1 MPKWTAE
8 QQAAIDAR
16 GCNLLVAAAAGSGK
30 TAVLVERILQLILKD
45 EVDLDRLLVVTFTN
59 AAAGEMRER
68 IGAALMKALD
78 ENRGDSVHLR
88 RQMNLL
94 PKASISTLHAFCIR
108 VIRQYFHVIN
118 LDPGFRIGDQ
128 TECSLIRLDG
138 ISDLFEKEYEK
149 GSEQFLGLVER
160 FGNNRQDTP
169 LQDLVLRLH
178 SFIQSKPDPQRW
190 LEERIQDFALKEE
203 EIGASPWYQALLSQI
218 RMDLTGAMDLLQG
231 ALALCRKP
239 GGPETYEVNLLDDL
253 AQLEDLLSLTETRGL
268 RACCQAYPEIQFKNL
283 KRCGRDVDDSLKKA
297 VQEQRNQAKA
307 IFKNLGDGFL
317 SVGLDHSVEQLN
329 ELYPYMQVLCD
340 LVFRFDREY
349 KRQKQERGIIDFND
363 LEHYALDILKNEEV
377 AEELRSKYSYIF
389 VDEYQD
395 SNLVQETIVNDIAR
409 GDNLFLVGDVK
420 QSIYRFRLAD
430 PSVFLSRYRASQS
443 EEGAKNRRIDL
454 NRNFRSRPSILN
466 AVNYLFRN
474 IMSTQFG
481 EMDYDDNAALY
492 PGLNTEDLPDPE
504 VELHLVEKAEA
515 KQEDPDPDTESLS
528 DIEVEAGIAAQR
540 VQSLVGT
547 ELPVSGGKNGEVRR
561 VDYRD
566 IVVLMRSTVGWAS
579 VFQEVFAAAGIPV
592 YADVNTGYFEA
603 LEVKTVIALLKVV
616 DNKCQDIPLLTV
628 LRSPIGGFCADDLIR
643 IRTVSRKQFFWQAA
657 SEYAATQEDSLSQ
670 RLKDFYGN
678 IAQWQLASR
687 YLSMEDF
694 IWKLY
699 TETGY
704 YSYVG
709 AMPGGVQRQAN
720 LRILLDRAHQF
731 QQTSVKGLFRFIRF
745 IDKLQN
751 SSGDMGAARILGE
764 NENVVR
770 IMSVHKSKG
779 LEFPVVIAAGLGKQF
794 NRMDTNAD
802 VLFHKDLGLGPKYV
816 NPETRQS
823 CDTIAKSAMKQ
834 VIRMESLSEEM
845 RILYVAFTR
854 PKDRLILLGS
864 VRELDKAA
872 GNWAKPYTP
881 YSLSRG
887 KCFLDWICP
896 PLIRHPDGG
905 PLRELAGVG
914 ELEEPLA
921 EDPSVWK
928 VELHDRG
935 EVTGLARE
943 ETQNKSEMLYRLEN
957 PEEYLKSLE
966 EKKDLNSDG
975 KDARKDLDEKNAAQ
989 MDQKDL
995 EKKDTEQ
1002 SNQEDLAAQEKEKDD
1017 LKESKRI
1024 IEERFSWDYPYRR
1037 SAAVPSKLS
1046 VTEIKN
1052 MQSLRGAELPE
1063 DGDTVVKAISDP
1075 MPSLIDHPRF
1085 LESSRKFTGAEKGTI
1100 VHFILQHLD
1109 LSRVDREEE
1118 IRRQI
1123 SEMVQKELL
1132 TQEEADAV
1140 DVDILD
1146 SFFHSGT
1153 GLRIRNAKGVRRE
1166 VPFNLRKKASE
1177 VMKGMDTGGDTLLI
1191 QGIMDCVFEENGR
1204 WILVDYKTDYVDPRG
1219 GVQKL
1224 VDRYRVQID
1233 CYTEALEKITGRP
1246 VGERILC
1253 LLSINQAVSL

>member
-1 MPKWTAE
+1 MPKWTVE

-16 GCNLLVAAAAGSGK
+16 DCNLLVAAAAGSGK

-45 EVDLDRLLVVTFTN
+45 EAELDRLLVVTFTN

-78 ENRGDSVHLR
+78 ENRGDSRHLR

-108 VIRQYFHVIN
+108 IIRQYFHVIN
-118 LDPGFRIGDQ
+118 LDPGFRIGDD
-128 TECSLIRLDG
+128 TECSLIRLDA
-138 ISDLFEKEYEK
+138 IDDLFEKEYEK
-149 GSEQFLGLVER
+149 GSEKFYGLVER

-178 SFIQSKPDPQRW
+178 GFIQSKPDPERW
-190 LEERIQDFALKEE
+190 MEVRVQDFALKEE

-218 RMDLTGAMDLLQG
+218 RMDLAGAMDLLQD

-239 GGPETYEVNLLDDL
+239 GGPMAYEANLLDDL
-253 AQLEDLLSLTETRGL
+253 SQLEDLLSLTQHRGL
-268 RACCQAYPEIQFKNL
+268 RACCQAYPGIKFKNL
-283 KRCGRDVDDSLKKA
+283 KRCGRDVEDSLKEA

-317 SVGLDHSVEQLN
+317 SVGLEHSVEQLN
-329 ELYPYMQVLCD
+329 ELYPYMQYLCD
-340 LVFRFDREY
+340 LVFKFDREY
-349 KRQKQERGIIDFND
+349 RRQKQERGIIDFND

-395 SNLVQETIVNDIAR
+395 SNLVQETIVNKIAR
-409 GDNLFLVGDVK
+409 EDNLFLVGDVK

-430 PSVFLSRYRASQS
+430 PSVFLSRYRASLP
-443 EEGAKNRRIDL
+443 EEGTKNRRIDL

-474 IMSTQFG
+474 IMSAQFG
-481 EMDYDDNAALY
+481 EMDYDGNAALY

-504 VELHLVEKAEA
+504 TELHLVEKAEA
-515 KQEDPDPDTESLS
+515 GKEDPDPDTESLS

-547 ELPVSGGKNGEVRR
+547 ELPVPGEKGGQGVRT

-566 IVVLMRSTVGWAS
+566 IVVLMRSTVGWAA

-643 IRTVSRKQFFWQAA
+643 IRTVSHGRFFWQAA
-657 SEYAATQEDSLSQ
+657 TEYAANREDRLSR
-670 RLKDFYGN
+670 RLRDFYGN
-678 IAQWQLASR
+678 IAQWQMASR

-699 TETGY
+699 TESGY

-709 AMPGGVQRQAN
+709 AMPGGEQRQAN

-731 QQTSVKGLFRFIRF
+731 QQTSIKGLFRFIRF

-770 IMSVHKSKG
+770 IMSIHKSKG

-816 NPETRQS
+816 NPETRQT
-823 CDTIAKSAMKQ
+823 CDTIARSAMKQ

-854 PKDRLILLGS
+854 PKDKLILLGS
-864 VRELDKAA
+864 VRDLGKAA
-872 GNWAKPYTP
+872 GNWAKSFTP

-896 PLIRHPDGG
+896 PLIRHPDGS
-905 PLRELAGVG
+905 PLRELAGAA
-914 ELEEPLA
+914 ETEESLA

-935 EVTGLARE
+935 EVIGLARE
-943 ETQNKSEMLYRLEN
+943 GAQNKKAMLYRLEN

-966 EKKDLNSDG
+966 EEKDSKPAE
-975 KDARKDLDEKNAAQ
+975 KDTRKDLGKKDATQ
-989 MDQKDL
+989 TDQKDL
-995 EKKDTEQ
+995 GD
-1002 SNQEDLAAQEKEKDD
+1002 QEKD
-1017 LKESKRI
+1017 LLEESRKTVND
-1024 IEERFSWDYPYRR
+1024 RFSWIYPYRC
-1037 SAAVPSKLS
+1037 SITVPSKLS

-1052 MQSLRGAELPE
+1052 MLGLRGAELPGKE
-1063 DGDTVVKAISDP
+1063 DTVVKVLSDP
-1075 MPSLIDHPRF
+1075 MPSLIDHPGF
-1085 LESSRKFTGAEKGTI
+1085 LESSRKFTGAERGTI
-1100 VHFILQHLD
+1100 VHFVLQHLD
-1109 LSRVDREEE
+1109 LSQVDNEEK

-1123 SEMVQKELL
+1123 SGMVEKELL
-1132 TQEEADAV
+1132 TQEEAEAV
-1140 DVDILD
+1140 DVGILD
-1146 SFFHSGT
+1146 SFFCSRT

-1177 VMKGMDTGGDTLLI
+1177 VMEGMETGDDNLLI

-1219 GVQKL
+1219 GVRKL

-1233 CYTEALEKITGRP
+1233 YYTEALEKITGKP

>member
-16 GCNLLVAAAAGSGK
+16 DCNLLVAAAAGSGK

-45 EVDLDRLLVVTFTN
+45 EVELDRLLVVTFTN

-78 ENRGDSVHLR
+78 ENRGDSRHLR

-108 VIRQYFHVIN
+108 IIRQYFHVIN
-118 LDPGFRIGDQ
+118 LDPGFRIGDD
-128 TECSLIRLDG
+128 TECSLIRLDA
-138 ISDLFEKEYEK
+138 IDDLFEKEYEK
-149 GSEQFLGLVER
+149 GSGEFLGLVER

-178 SFIQSKPDPQRW
+178 SFIQSKPDPKRW
-190 LEERIQDFALKEE
+190 LEVRVQDFALKQE
-203 EIGASPWYQALLSQI
+203 EIEASPWYQALLSRI
-218 RMDLTGAMDLLQG
+218 RMDLAGAMDLLQG

-239 GGPETYEVNLLDDL
+239 GGPMAYEANLLDDL
-253 AQLEDLLSLTETRGL
+253 SQLEDLLSLTEHRGL
-268 RACCQAYPEIQFKNL
+268 QACCQAYPGIKFKNL
-283 KRCGRDVDDSLKKA
+283 KRCGRDVEDSLKEA

-317 SVGLDHSVEQLN
+317 SVGLERSVEQLN
-329 ELYPYMQVLCD
+329 ELYPYMQYLCD
-340 LVFRFDREY
+340 LVSRFDREY
-349 KRQKQERGIIDFND
+349 RRQKQERGIIDFND
-363 LEHYALDILKNEEV
+363 LEHYALDILKNKEV
-377 AEELRSKYSYIF
+377 AEELRDKYSYIF

-395 SNLVQETIVNDIAR
+395 SNLVQETIVNNIAR
-409 GDNLFLVGDVK
+409 EDNLFLVGDVK

-430 PSVFLSRYRASQS
+430 PSVFLSRYRASLTK
-443 EEGAKNRRIDL
+443 EGAKNRRIDL
-454 NRNFRSRPSILN
+454 NRNFRSRPSILH

-481 EMDYDDNAALY
+481 EMDYDDAAALY
-492 PGLNTEDLPDPE
+492 PGLDTKDLPDPE

-515 KQEDPDPDTESLS
+515 AKEDPDPDTESLS
-528 DIEVEAGIAAQR
+528 DIEVEAGVAAQR
-540 VQSLVGT
+540 IRSLVGT
-547 ELPVSGGKNGEVRR
+547 DLPAPGEQGGQGVRT

-603 LEVKTVIALLKVV
+603 LEVKTVIALLKLV

-643 IRTVSRKQFFWQAA
+643 IRASSRKRFFWQAA
-657 SEYAATQEDSLSQ
+657 SEYAATQEDSLSRQ
-670 RLKDFYGN
+670 LRDFYGD
-678 IAQWQLASR
+678 IAQWQLASL

-699 TETGY
+699 TESGY

-709 AMPGGVQRQAN
+709 AMPGGEQRQAN

-770 IMSVHKSKG
+770 IMSIHKSKG

-816 NPETRQS
+816 NPETRQA
-823 CDTIAKSAMKQ
+823 CDTIARSAMKQ
-834 VIRMESLSEEM
+834 VIHMESLSEEM

-854 PKDRLILLGS
+854 PKDKLILLGS
-864 VRELDKAA
+864 VRDLGKAA
-872 GNWAKPYTP
+872 GNWAKSFTP
-881 YSLSRG
+881 YSLSMG

-905 PLRELAGVG
+905 PLRELAGVA
-914 ELEEPLA
+914 EPEESLA
-921 EDPSVWK
+921 GDPSVWK

-943 ETQNKSEMLYRLEN
+943 GVHNKKVMLYRLEN
-957 PEEYLKSLE
+957 PEEYLKFLE
-966 EKKDLNSDG
+966 KEKGSEPEE
-975 KDARKDLDEKNAAQ
+975 DAVQ
-989 MDQKDL
+989 TDQKDM
-995 EKKDTEQ
+995 E
-1002 SNQEDLAAQEKEKDD
+1002 EDLDDQEKDPLE
-1017 LKESKRI
+1017 ESRKAVND
-1024 IEERFSWDYPYRR
+1024 RFSWIYPHRC
-1037 SAAVPSKLS
+1037 SITVPSKLS
-1046 VTEIKN
+1046 VTEIKS
-1052 MQSLRGAELPE
+1052 MQGLRGAELPE
-1063 DGDTVVKAISDP
+1063 NEDTVAEVLPDP
-1075 MPSLIDHPRF
+1075 MPSLIDHPGF
-1085 LESSRKFTGAEKGTI
+1085 LEGSRKFTGAERGTI
-1100 VHFILQHLD
+1100 VHFVLQHLD
-1109 LSRVDREEE
+1109 LSQVDNEEE

-1123 SEMVQKELL
+1123 SGMVEKELL
-1132 TQEEADAV
+1132 TQEEAEEA
-1140 DVDILD
+1140 DVGILD
-1146 SFFHSGT
+1146 SFFRSGT
-1153 GLRIRNAKGVRRE
+1153 GLRIRNANGVRRE

-1177 VMKGMDTGGDTLLI
+1177 VMKGMETGDDNLLI
-1191 QGIMDCVFEENGR
+1191 QGIMDCIFEENGR

-1233 CYTEALEKITGRP
+1233 YYTEALEKITGKP